1 MVMIMVMLIPI
12 IFIFT
17 ISDTKLYILVI
28 FLSAKDNQK
37 LSNILSKGFE
47 RSEYWNKNKSTCQ
60 NNDTTNKQRYLLKS
74 NFVRV
79 NRLFVL
85 VYLNHYDNAER
96 FKAQQ
101 YYLSKRYY

>member
-1 MVMIMVMLIPI
+1 MIMVMLIPI

-60 NNDTTNKQRYLLKS
+60 NNDTTNKHRYLLKS